1 MSYNYT
7 QQHPGHSFLVVPV
20 KNQYGIM
27 HASREI
33 CTGHTG
39 FLMLLFLSSTSSS
52 FGWGPET
59 EFSASV
65 SPFRSGLTWVVH
77 QVRTR
82 LPLLLRLPVPTNP
95 PTGSLSVPHQWS
107 FGQTDSWTGSFVFFQ
122 ANSSVRCG
130 LHVIFPTSLVLPVS
144 LSAAFGP
151 LWTRRA
157 LSHGLQRISWDTG
170 TWGPA
175 FEA

>member
-82 LPLLLRLPVPTNP
+82 LPTPAQTPRAYQSSHGKPFGSTPVKLWTNWF
-95 PTGSLSVPHQWS
+95 LDW
-107 FGQTDSWTGSFVFFQ
+107 FLCFF
-122 ANSSVRCG
+122 SSQQFC
-130 LHVIFPTSLVLPVS
+130 
-144 LSAAFGP
+144 P
-151 LWTRRA
+151 LWAARYF
-157 LSHGLQRISWDTG
+157 SHITCSPGLTQCCLWASLDTQS
-170 TWGPA
+170 P
-175 FEA
+175 